1 MASEQ
6 EHTVRRLAAVCEQLD
21 DIRRDLRSGPG
32 GDDGPVERVLAAARA
47 GADVADAL
55 DGLHA
60 VLQAG
65 GDPWGLDGYA
75 DDGPGLRGIWPEG
88 ITRPSPGEHV
98 YLCPADRCTR
108 FWWPRRATEPVP
120 ECRMSGATLR
130 RKRL

>member
-1 MASEQ
+1 MADERG
-6 EHTVRRLAAVCEQLD
+6 HMAGRLAAMCGHLD
-21 DIRRDLRSGPG
+21 EIRRDLRSVPG
-32 GDDGPVERVLAAARA
+32 GDDGPVERVLAAVRD
-47 GADVADAL
+47 GADVAGAL

-75 DDGPGLRGIWPEG
+75 DDGSGLRGIWPDG
-88 ITRPSPGEHV
+88 IARPSPGEHV

-108 FWWPRRATEPVP
+108 SWWPRRATEPVP
-120 ECRMSGATLR
+120 ECGMSGAALR